1 MSVSSE
7 ITRISNNVANSYSA
21 VAEKGGTVPASAT
34 SGNLAGAIRSIPMN
48 FVPKTTYEYNM
59 ELALGGTGKV
69 CIGKFPMY
77 DSNVTV
83 EINSTTS
90 SPYHGVLIIAT
101 QNINT
106 TGGGTYTAKV
116 YGDADNSLTESIRIH
131 YGSGSNVFSVY
142 INLPGWSKN
151 LLHIQCAALQGTPTD
166 IATTISEIPSNA
178 TIIPTNALKA
188 QLDGKAAASHTHSY
202 LPLSGGTVTG
212 NVTLDNSSSAQSG
225 EPQLVWGT
233 RSSNTPFIGFATDQ
247 SDGTFVVSSLKG
259 TNYAS
264 GLAIGGGSG
273 NLLWKG
279 TKVATTSDIPTLSS
293 LGVTATAAELNY
305 VDGVTS
311 SVQTQLNAKM
321 PTANR
326 LRFTNTTVATSAWAS
341 NATYS
346 AYPYRAAVTLSGV
359 TASHDP
365 DVTFSVADA
374 TSGNFAPVAD
384 SYAGGIYIYAAT
396 KPTATVTIP
405 TIVCF
410 KG

>member
-34 SGNLAGAIRSIPMN
+34 SSNLAGAIRSIPMN

-151 LLHIQCAALQGTPTD
+151 LLHIQCAALKGTPTD

-259 TNYAS
+259 TNYAA

-279 TKVATTSDIPTLSS
+279 TRVAVATDIPTALST
-293 LGVTATAAELNY
+293 LG
-305 VDGVTS
+305 
-311 SVQTQLNAKM
+311 
-321 PTANR
+321 R
-326 LRFTNTTVATSAWAS
+326 LRFNNVSVAASAWAS
-341 NATYS
+341 NSTY
-346 AYPYRAAVTLSGV
+346 AAFPFRAAVALSGV

-365 DVTFSVADA
+365 DVTFSVTDA
-374 TSGNFAPVAD
+374 TSGNLAPVAD
-384 SYAGGIYIYAAT
+384 TYAGGIYIYAAE
-396 KPTATVTIP
+396 KPTAAITIP
-405 TIVCF
+405 TIICT